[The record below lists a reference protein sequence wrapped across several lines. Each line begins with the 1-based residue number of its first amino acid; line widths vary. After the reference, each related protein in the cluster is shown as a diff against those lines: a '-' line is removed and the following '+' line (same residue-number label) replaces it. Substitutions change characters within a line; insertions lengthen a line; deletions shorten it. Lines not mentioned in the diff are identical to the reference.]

1 MNNLSPKY
9 FFYTLKFP
17 WILLKNIKSNSVF
30 IFMFFMSIGAF
41 AQGPG
46 CPNVNAGPD
55 VELDCGDPCTDLNAT
70 FLETGETTSYEIS
83 SIPYDPPFPATGGT
97 PVSVNT
103 DDVWSPVIPIPFDFC
118 FYGVSYNEMLIGS
131 NGVIT
136 FDLVNNTPSG
146 YCAWSFD
153 ESIPDANLFLTT
165 IFGPYMDIDPSVG
178 GSGQINYTVFGDA
191 PCRTMVVNFPDI
203 PYFSCNSLSMTTQ
216 IVIYETTNVVEVYL
230 EDRSDQCPNWN
241 SGNAVIG
248 VQNQTGTDGFTPP
261 GRNTG
266 NWAASLE
273 AWRFT
278 PNGPSNVEF
287 SWLDSNGDV
296 IGTDPAINV
305 CPVDQTTVYTAQAI
319 YTNCNGDIITETD
332 DVTVTK
338 VTSFTVELGGDQEL
352 CDVAS
357 YVITAEIING
367 DPATATFLWSTGET
381 TQSITVTTSGD
392 YSVDVTI
399 DSCTITETVNIQFGL
414 TPDIDLGPDIDTC
427 FEDQVILDASPANID
442 PAEVT
447 YEWSLDTVVLPG
459 ETNPTL
465 TVTQYGLYSVV
476 VTHFSC
482 VNTDAVTVGPSSD
495 LGVELGEDFETCF
508 DDVVILDASPTSI
521 DPALATYVWSLDG
534 TVISGADSN
543 TLEVTENGTYDVVVT
558 FGECADQDTIVVS
571 GRDDLVVNVGVDV
584 TLCPNQDYTITA
596 TTDEVGVTY
605 SWTFEGQE
613 VGTDSTL
620 DLPLAAQVDGIVPGD
635 YEITITIGDCTGS
648 DSIYIDLY
656 DLDRC
661 VIPQGISPNGDNLN
675 DSFDLEFISD
685 RTGINKLQI
694 FNRFGSLVYERNNYV
709 NEWSGLS
716 DDGDELPTG
725 TYYYVLDLLGEDAE
739 FGRQVT
745 GWVYI
750 NREAN

>member
-70 FLETGETTSYEIS
+70 FLETGETTSYEIT

-118 FYGVSYNEMLIGS
+118 FYGVAYNEMLIGS

-338 VTSFTVELGGDQEL
+338 VTSFTVDLGGDQDF

-381 TQSITVTTSGD
+381 TQSITVTTTGD

-399 DSCTITETVNIQFGL
+399 DSCVITETVYIELGV
-414 TPDIDLGPDIDTC
+414 TPDIELGPGIETC
-427 FEDQVILDASPANID
+427 FEDQVILDASPSNMD
-442 PAEVT
+442 PSEAT
-447 YEWSLDTVVLPG
+447 YLWSTG
-459 ETNPTL
+459 ETTQSII
-465 TVTQYGLYSVV
+465 VTEIGIYSVV
-476 VTHFSC
+476 VTSGNC
-482 VNTDAVTVGPSSD
+482 SIQ
-495 LGVELGEDFETCF
+495 
-508 DDVVILDASPTSI
+508 DDIEI
-521 DPALATYVWSLDG
+521 
-534 TVISGADSN
+534 
-543 TLEVTENGTYDVVVT
+543 
-558 FGECADQDTIVVS
+558 S

-620 DLPLAAQVDGIVPGD
+620 DLPLADQVDGIVTGD
-635 YEITITIGDCTGS
+635 YEVTITIGDCTGS

-685 RTGINKLQI
+685 RTGISKLQI
-694 FNRFGSLVYERNNYV
+694 FNRFGTLVYESNNYV
-709 NEWSGLS
+709 NEWGGLS